1 MGKGIIM
8 TDWQSD
14 KASSDQLLP
23 NIKFILGQYLIG
35 AAPAEEDQKR
45 NTDLIVL
52 NMQPVRVACRIRRF
66 EYLAEYRD
74 EFTIRSDRPS
84 GAKTELAKIVEGW
97 GDYLFYGF
105 ASPEG
110 DALAFWF
117 LGDLLVFR
125 RWFSEAIAAL
135 PAGTLPGTF
144 QHNRDGSS
152 AFRSFRVA
160 DLPSE
165 FVIAWGQCPKAMK
178 GHVDGG

>member
-1 MGKGIIM
+1 M
-8 TDWQSD
+8 TDWQTD
-14 KASSDQLLP
+14 KATSDELLP

-35 AAPAEEDQKR
+35 AAPAEEDQQR

-74 EFTIRSDRPS
+74 EFTVRSGRPS

-105 ASPEG
+105 ASPDGES
-110 DALAFWF
+110 LAFWF

-125 RWFSEAIAAL
+125 RWYSDAVAAL
-135 PAGTLPGTF
+135 PAGTLPGTLC
-144 QHNRDGSS
+144 HNGDGSS
-152 AFRSFRVA
+152 AFRAFQLN
-160 DLPSE
+160 DLPPD
-165 FVIAWGQCPKAMK
+165 FVIAWGECPLAAKAQVN
-178 GHVDGG
+178 GN